1 MNALY
6 DISDIG
12 KIIGY
17 VDQPRVS
24 DPSNERW
31 HVVRLRSGYEAKAA
45 QFLKP
50 RNFGIYS
57 PLTRIWR
64 PVAQRHMSHAQRQAG
79 AVVKKPKDMPVFP
92 GYMFLRF
99 DINRSDW
106 QNIFEHLGIHGLMC
120 DGDTPTVIRES
131 EITRV
136 QSLEIEGIIPSSTRM
151 INVLFAIGEEVRVS
165 DGPFRSFNGI
175 IEQLPVDL
183 AEKLKT
189 HSIEE
194 LDDSFRAKVA
204 VNIFGRSTPVELA
217 LSQIEKL

>member
-1 MNALY
+1 MNLQPLK
-6 DISDIG
+6 IG
-12 KIIGY
+12 DF
-17 VDQPRVS
+17 VEMVERPQAS
-24 DPSNERW
+24 DPTKERW
-31 HVVRLRSGYEAKAA
+31 HVVRMRSGTEGKA
-45 QFLKP
+45 QRFMQP

-64 PVAQRHMSHAQRQAG
+64 PIAQRHMSHAQRRAG
-79 AVVKKPKDMPVFP
+79 GVVKRPQDVPVFP

-99 DINRSDW
+99 DINRTDW
-106 QNIFEHLGIHGLMC
+106 EKVFEHLGVHGLMC
-120 DGDTPTVIRES
+120 DGDNPTVIRES
-131 EITRV
+131 EIERV
-136 QSLEIEGIIPSSTRM
+136 RRLEVNGIIPSSTRM
-151 INVLFAIGEEVRVS
+151 HQVLFAIGEEVRVN
-165 DGPFRSFNGI
+165 DGPFASFSGI

-217 LSQIEKL
+217 FTQIDKL